1 MEIQNHNDPQ
11 IIFVHFILAISFGCL
26 VLMGLKKSIE
36 IPQKC
41 FLFVKTGI
49 KCDIRCKSSSTAAFR
64 SFEEISNIKKKSKL
78 LANTLVD
85 LV

>member
-1 MEIQNHNDPQ
+1 MEDRNIRKQNKFYQLLIMEIQNHNDPQ

-26 VLMGLKKSIE
+26 VLIGLKKSIE

-49 KCDIRCKSSSTAAFR
+49 KCDIKVQ
-64 SFEEISNIKKKSKL
+64 I
-78 LANTLVD
+78 
-85 LV
+85 